1 MRWKTLILL
10 IAIGQLSMAFFWSH
24 TPPLMSAPHPL
35 PSRVRWRRHD
45 VGGFHL
51 SLGKRDM
58 ILPQGSQLLIPE
70 VLAPPDTLPDFSKV

>member
-1 MRWKTLILL
+1 MRRLFAITLI
-10 IAIGQLSMAFFWSH
+10 GFLSMGFFWSH
-24 TPPLMSAPHPL
+24 NPPLMSAPHPL

-51 SLGKRDM
+51 SLGKQVM
-58 ILPQGSQLLIPE
+58 VLPQGSQLLIPE